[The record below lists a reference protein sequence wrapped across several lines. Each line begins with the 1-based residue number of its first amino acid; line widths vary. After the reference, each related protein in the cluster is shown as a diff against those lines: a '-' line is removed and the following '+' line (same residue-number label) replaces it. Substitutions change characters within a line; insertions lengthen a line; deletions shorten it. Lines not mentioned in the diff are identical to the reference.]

1 MSVALTDGGDV
12 VAMDDVRSSR
22 ARALSDQHYA
32 HNVTFSPKVFI
43 PVTQLCRDVCHYCTF
58 AKTPSQLDALYLE
71 LDDILAT
78 VREGAAAGCREV
90 LLTLGEKPESRYR
103 VAREWLESRGYRS
116 TIDYVATV
124 AQRILDET
132 GLLPHINAGT
142 LSRSELQQLRSV
154 SASMGLMLESGA
166 QRLCHRGGPHFGSP
180 DKNPFRRWLTLARAG
195 ALRVPMTTGL
205 LVGIGETREE
215 RLRDLEHIGRLHER
229 YGHIQEV
236 IMLCGRAD

>member
-1 MSVALTDGGDV
+1 MIVALTDGGDV

-22 ARALSDQHYA
+22 ARALRDQHYA
-32 HNVTFSPKVFI
+32 HNVTFSPKIFI
-43 PVTQLCRDVCHYCTF
+43 PVTQLCRDVCHYCAF
-58 AKTPSQLDALYLE
+58 AKTPSQLDTLYLE

-90 LLTLGEKPESRYR
+90 LLTLGEKPELRYR

-142 LSRSELQQLRSV
+142 LSRSELRELRSV
-154 SASMGLMLESGA
+154 
-166 QRLCHRGGPHFGSP
+166 
-180 DKNPFRRWLTLARAG
+180 
-195 ALRVPMTTGL
+195 
-205 LVGIGETREE
+205 
-215 RLRDLEHIGRLHER
+215 
-229 YGHIQEV
+229 
-236 IMLCGRAD
+236 